1 MSLFDS
7 NKVYVNYR
15 DEYAY
20 SNVIIPRRYTLT
32 HSDESAEL
40 FLNVGTDYARDKIKT
55 FRDDVLGEWIFDG
68 TQYFF
73 YAYVSVDGKDEQ
85 ETAIKNAFFRQELPL
100 ALKTIRYG
108 DSHIFN
114 YYPALDSVQ
123 IIMHFQS
130 KNPLYNK
137 VEPYGT
143 FELYTVNIKFPKM
156 LNFIS

>member
-73 YAYVSVDGKDEQ
+73 MLTYQSMERMNK
-85 ETAIKNAFFRQELPL
+85 RPP
-100 ALKTIRYG
+100 LKT
-108 DSHIFN
+108 
-114 YYPALDSVQ
+114 
-123 IIMHFQS
+123 HFFGRS
-130 KNPLYNK
+130 YHSL
-137 VEPYGT
+137 
-143 FELYTVNIKFPKM
+143 
-156 LNFIS
+156 